1 MSGSPPGEWVE
12 EQDALP
18 LAGGGEHLAVG
29 ADVKNVK
36 KWGFAEI
43 SLDC

>member
-1 MSGSPPGEWVE
+1 MSGSPPCEWIE

-29 ADVKNVK
+29 ADVENVVFMK
-36 KWGFAEI
+36 I
-43 SLDC
+43 SLDG

>member
-1 MSGSPPGEWVE
+1 MSESQPCEWVE

-18 LAGGGEHLAVG
+18 LAGGGEHLAVS
-29 ADVKNVK
+29 ADVENVK
-36 KWGFAEI
+36 MWVFTEI

>member
-1 MSGSPPGEWVE
+1 MSESPPCEWVE

-29 ADVKNVK
+29 ADVENVK
-36 KWGFAEI
+36 KWVFIKI

>member
-18 LAGGGEHLAVG
+18 LASGGEHLAVG
-29 ADVKNVK
+29 ADVENVK
-36 KWGFAEI
+36 KWVFIKI